1 MSTWISN
8 LDGKICIFLLVGLKE
23 VWPSNCLKINPIAV
37 LSLLT
42 SLALLHPLAFLKEAV
57 GLQLLWVCTFAVV
70 CYLE

>member
-1 MSTWISN
+1 MNVN
-8 LDGKICIFLLVGLKE
+8 LDIKPDGKIYIFLGGLKE
-23 VWPSNCLKINPIAV
+23 VWPINCLKINPVAV